1 MGIQTVYRG
10 GVIPAAH
17 FEGQL
22 SPQINFTKMKWLHKS
37 QVQLIEFAQN
47 KFQVLNHSTQIMRIL
62 ANLVK
67 IWTST
72 FDFFEITL
80 NFDFN
85 EVWLGLMDWNGCNNL
100 YYD

>member
-47 KFQVLNHSTQIMRIL
+47 KFQVLNHNTQIMKIL

-67 IWTST
+67 IWPNT
-72 FDFFEITL
+72 FWLLLILSSVDFYEF
-80 NFDFN
+80 
-85 EVWLGLMDWNGCNNL
+85 
-100 YYD
+100 